1 MLLTI
6 SVVKK
11 LLEHFMKNNCKKQ
24 IRENIGDKN
33 SLKEKNGK
41 SMIIHLIAAELMK
54 MILYKNKAI
63 LS

>member
-1 MLLTI
+1 
-6 SVVKK
+6 
-11 LLEHFMKNNCKKQ
+11 MKNNCKKQ

>member
-1 MLLTI
+1 
-6 SVVKK
+6 
-11 LLEHFMKNNCKKQ
+11 MKNNCEKQ

-54 MILYKNKAI
+54 MILYKNKSI

>member
-24 IRENIGDKN
+24 IRENFGDKN
-33 SLKEKNGK
+33 SLREKNGK
-41 SMIIHLIAAELMK
+41 SMIIHLIAGLIK
-54 MILYKNKAI
+54 MILYKNKSI